1 MAAIRFQIYLEPEQ
15 HQKIRDISNSKEIT
29 MAAVIREAL
38 DQYLKKADQPLLIED
53 DPIWSIVGATSG
65 NTRTTPETT

>member
-1 MAAIRFQIYLEPEQ
+1 MAAVRFQIYLEPEQ
-15 HQKIRDISNSKEIT
+15 HQKIRDISDAKEIT

-38 DQYLKKADQPLLIED
+38 DQYLHKADLPLLVED

-65 NTRTTPETT
+65 NSPPETESP